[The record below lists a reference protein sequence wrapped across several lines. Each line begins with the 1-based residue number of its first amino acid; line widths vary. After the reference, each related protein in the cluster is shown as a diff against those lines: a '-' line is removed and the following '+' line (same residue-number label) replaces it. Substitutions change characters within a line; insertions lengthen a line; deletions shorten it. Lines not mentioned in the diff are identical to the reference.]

1 MDQTPVNLIHDD
13 ELTDAE
19 LDRIAGGGSDDP
31 NGGGNQFPV
40 EPPQVNIAATVA
52 GISVSLAR

>member
-1 MDQTPVNLIHDD
+1 MEQTPVNLIHDD

-19 LDRIAGGGSDDP
+19 LDRVAGGGSGDS

-40 EPPQVNIAATVA
+40 EPPQAGIVASVA
-52 GISVSLAR
+52 GISVSL